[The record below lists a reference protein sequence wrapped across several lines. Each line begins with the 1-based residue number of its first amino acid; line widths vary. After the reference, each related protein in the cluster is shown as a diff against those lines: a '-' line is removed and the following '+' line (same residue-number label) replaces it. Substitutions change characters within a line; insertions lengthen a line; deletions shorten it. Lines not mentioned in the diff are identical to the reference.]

1 MSESEKPDIVF
12 TAKRFHIERRTLLRN
27 DGTTEQREL
36 VVHPGAVVLLPLLD
50 DGRIVLIKNER
61 FSVGRVLWELP
72 AGTLEPSE
80 ALEVCA
86 ARELEEETGYR
97 AQTITPLMSFLPT
110 PGMSNERMHVFVARG
125 LVKTQQSLDPI
136 ERIEPVPTSVDDVL
150 RMIKTGEIE
159 DGKTI
164 ATVLFWWSR

>member
-1 MSESEKPDIVF
+1 MSGSDKPDIVF
-12 TAKRFHIERRTLLRN
+12 TAKRFHIERRTLLRS

-36 VVHPGAVVLLPLLD
+36 VVHPGAVVLLPLLE

-72 AGTLEPSE
+72 AGTLEAGE
-80 ALEVCA
+80 APEVCA

-97 AQTITPLMSFLPT
+97 AEALTPLMSLLPT

-125 LVKTQQSLDPI
+125 LAKTQQSLDPV
-136 ERIEPVPTSVDDVL
+136 ERIEPVPIPIDDVL
-150 RMIKTGEIE
+150 RMIKSGEIE
-159 DGKTI
+159 DAKTI
-164 ATVLFWWSR
+164 AAVLFWCMR